1 MVITIIILIILGAF
15 LAWGKFRSDIVTM
28 LALMSL
34 TVLDILT
41 PQEAIAGFSN
51 PVVLMLAGMFIV
63 AGGINQTGLAK
74 KLSIRLLQWG
84 RKSELW
90 LFVLVMLVTAL
101 LSSFMSNYGTVAL
114 LLPIIVSMTRERC
127 V

>member
-1 MVITIIILIILGAF
+1 MLITIIILIILGAF

-74 KLSIRLLQWG
+74 KLSIRLLHWG
-84 RKSELW
+84 RKSNCG
-90 LFVLVMLVTAL
+90 FSC
-101 LSSFMSNYGTVAL
+101 SSCS
-114 LLPIIVSMTRERC
+114 
-127 V
+127 